1 MSAAYHGIQASVVRR
16 SQQPYFDPEIEAT
29 SGVPSS
35 MQDTVKR
42 PQLTLSPT
50 VAHDPATGTYAAW
63 CDELAV
69 ATSALTEEEA
79 RDALLNA
86 MRLAAEYVLG
96 NVASARSHLLAS
108 VPYAEAIAARSDEE
122 LKALIHADA

>member
-1 MSAAYHGIQASVVRR
+1 
-16 SQQPYFDPEIEAT
+16 
-29 SGVPSS
+29 
-35 MQDTVKR
+35 MQDTAQR

-50 VAHDPATGTYAAW
+50 VAYDDATGTYAAW

-69 ATSALTEEEA
+69 ATSAPTEQGA

-86 MRLAAEYVLG
+86 MRMAAEYVLSNAG
-96 NVASARSHLLAS
+96 SARSHMFAF
-108 VPYAEAIAARSDEE
+108 VPYAEAVATRGDEE